1 MNTVNE
7 KLGTAQREKYWD
19 ERDIN
24 EQTNALRYQIIA
36 LTQQLDAAC
45 RMLEKLMIHSHAL
58 DGALVA
64 PLDVQERYQ
73 QSQMPTSIRLS
84 HDAEI

>member
-1 MNTVNE
+1 MNTVNG
-7 KLGTAQREKYWD
+7 KLGAAQREKYWD

-36 LTQQLDAAC
+36 LTQKLDAAC
-45 RMLEKLMIHSHAL
+45 RMLEKLMLHSHAL

-64 PLDVQERYQ
+64 PLDAHERYP

-84 HDAEI
+84 HDAKI

>member
-36 LTQQLDAAC
+36 LTQKLDAAC
-45 RMLEKLMIHSHAL
+45 RMLEKLMLHSHAL
-58 DGALVA
+58 DGA
-64 PLDVQERYQ
+64 
-73 QSQMPTSIRLS
+73 
-84 HDAEI
+84 